1 MLVKVDAL
9 LEGVLGIALLLA
21 AATGALDG
29 SDFPQPVGT
38 AVLLVAGWALLTLCG
53 LIWAGRIGLRWLAL
67 GNAVSALAGLAWLLL
82 ADGWST
88 AGAVLV
94 GGTAVALAVLAA
106 AQAATLRA

>member
-9 LEGVLGIALLLA
+9 LEGVLGIALLVA

-29 SDFPQPVGT
+29 SDFPHPVGN
-38 AVLLVAGWALLTLCG
+38 AVLLVTGWALLALCG

>member
-1 MLVKVDAL
+1 MKVDAL

-29 SDFPQPVGT
+29 SDFPHPVGT

-67 GNAVSALAGLAWLLL
+67 GNAVSALAGLAWLLA
-82 ADGWST
+82 ADGWSA
-88 AGAVLV
+88 AGAILV
-94 GGTAVALAVLAA
+94 GGTVAALAVLAA
-106 AQAATLRA
+106 AQAATLRT

>member
-9 LEGVLGIALLLA
+9 LEGVLGIALLVA

-29 SDFPQPVGT
+29 SDFPHPVGT
-38 AVLLVAGWALLTLCG
+38 TVLLATGWALLTLCG
-53 LIWAGRIGLRWLAL
+53 LIWTGRIGLHALAL
-67 GNAVSALAGLAWLLL
+67 GNAVSALAGLAWLLA

-88 AGAVLV
+88 VGAALV
-94 GGTAVALAVLAA
+94 AVTAAALAVLAA